1 MPFRFEVLKQEQ
13 NTQARLGRIHTDHGD
28 ITTPV
33 FMPVGTQASVKSLA
47 PEDLLDLNVEIILCN
62 IYHLYL
68 RPGHEVIGRLGGL
81 HRFMHWELPLLTDS
95 GGFQVYSL
103 SNLRKVMDEGVEF
116 QSHLDGSRHFLT
128 PERAIEIQEALN
140 SDITMCLDECIP
152 YPASYDY
159 ALSAAVRT
167 TSWAKRCKESKTR
180 DAQAL
185 FGIVQGGMYADLR
198 ERSAHEIMDIGFD
211 GYALGGLS
219 VGETKALMYEM
230 IDATTPFLPEDKPR
244 YIMGVGTPG
253 DLVRCVGHGIDM
265 FDCVLPT
272 RNARNGTLFTSTGK
286 VIIKNAQHAEESIPV
301 DEHCDCY
308 TCRNFSR
315 AYLRHLY
322 MAGEILS
329 ARLNTI
335 HNLHFYLTLMEDIR
349 QAIREDRFAAFSA
362 DFLAS
367 EAVHD
372 EYTP

>member
-1 MPFRFEVLKQEQ
+1 MPFRFEVLKQDQ

-47 PEDLLDLNVEIILCN
+47 PKDLLDLNVEIILCN

-128 PERAIEIQEALN
+128 PERAIEIQEVLN

-159 ALSAAVRT
+159 ALNAAVRT

-322 MAGEILS
+322 LAGEILS
-329 ARLNTI
+329 AWLNTI

-349 QAIREDRFAAFSA
+349 QAIREDRFAAFST